1 MFDVYIQI
9 INIITNEDFEIIF
22 TILFKI
28 IFIQWLILLTPNFGS
43 SNVTVI
49 HYLKRRETTNVS
61 VPNIHISIYLS
72 ER

>member
-28 IFIQWLILLTPNFGS
+28 IFTTLLRVGYYSF
-43 SNVTVI
+43 
-49 HYLKRRETTNVS
+49 R
-61 VPNIHISIYLS
+61 
-72 ER
+72 